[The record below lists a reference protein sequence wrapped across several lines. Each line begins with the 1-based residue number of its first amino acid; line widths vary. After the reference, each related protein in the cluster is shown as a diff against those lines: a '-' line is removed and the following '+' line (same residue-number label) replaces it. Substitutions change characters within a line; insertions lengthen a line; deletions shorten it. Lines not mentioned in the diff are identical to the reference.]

1 MSVPVVA
8 MPVSVEQITAAIQQM
23 SVQERQRLLFL
34 VPELRASAM
43 QSLAPSVEQNP
54 AWLEQLQTEVL
65 AALGGQPLSPDEPF
79 FGGLTVGEYLA
90 LTDKEQAA
98 LWDQWAGIDLMELE
112 EQEVNSDAVFA

>member
-1 MSVPVVA
+1 
-8 MPVSVEQITAAIQQM
+8 MPVSVEQIAAAIQQM